1 MDIEEKLT
9 ALWNNTEST
18 VLFFNI
24 LRYSYYGMVVL
35 GYLIIIYLLFGL
47 TTFIYF
53 SIGTLIAIGVY
64 VVYRIFGQRLV
75 EAFIK

>member
-18 VLFFNI
+18 VLLFNI
-24 LRYSYYGMVVL
+24 LRYCYYGMVVL

-47 TTFIYF
+47 DTFIYF
-53 SIGTLIAIGVY
+53 SIGTLIAIGIY
-64 VVYRIFGQRLV
+64 FVYRIFGQRLV
-75 EAFIK
+75 QAFIK